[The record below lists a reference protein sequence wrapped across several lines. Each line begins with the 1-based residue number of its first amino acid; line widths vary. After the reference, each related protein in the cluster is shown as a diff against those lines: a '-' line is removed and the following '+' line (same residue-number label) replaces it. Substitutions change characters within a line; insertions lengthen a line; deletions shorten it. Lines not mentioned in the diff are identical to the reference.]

1 MSPKESNIFI
11 NFVFIY
17 TKMIIKKDC
26 KKKLV
31 KEINIF
37 LKKKKKKSD
46 NMLMKDTKISQKI
59 KNKSHL
65 GIEKSIIKW
74 EKTP

>member
-17 TKMIIKKDC
+17 TKMIMKRDY
-26 KKKLV
+26 KKKFV

-37 LKKKKKKSD
+37 LKKKKKKVTICS
-46 NMLMKDTKISQKI
+46 
-59 KNKSHL
+59 
-65 GIEKSIIKW
+65 
-74 EKTP
+74 